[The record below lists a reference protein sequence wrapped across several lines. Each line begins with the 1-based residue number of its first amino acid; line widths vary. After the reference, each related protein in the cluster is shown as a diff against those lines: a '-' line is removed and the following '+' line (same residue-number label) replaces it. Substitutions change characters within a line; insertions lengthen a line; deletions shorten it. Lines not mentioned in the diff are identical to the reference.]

1 MTATQELKKQ
11 VENLTEPLAREVL
24 DFLLQ
29 VANRHHKAA
38 VLPGERSMRGRLA
51 KWADVNKFEQEA
63 KAWEK
68 VGSAKHASD

>member
-29 VANRHHKAA
+29 VANRHQKAA

-63 KAWEK
+63 NAWEK
-68 VGSAKHASD
+68 VGLAKHASD